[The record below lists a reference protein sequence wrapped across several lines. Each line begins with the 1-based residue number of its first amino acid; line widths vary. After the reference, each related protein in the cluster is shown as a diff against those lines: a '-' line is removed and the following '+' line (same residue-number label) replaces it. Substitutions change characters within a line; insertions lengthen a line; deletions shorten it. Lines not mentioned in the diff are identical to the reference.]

1 MEELNMKKLNTE
13 EIKQFADAL
22 LFTESEAKDI
32 TDLFYNLKTEN
43 SINHWRVLLPLN
55 DVDEYIR
62 EWENHWHRENN
73 FTECFEY
80 EKENE
85 FDEYEYETAKQ
96 IFANEEAFRQ
106 YAMGKETQFV
116 YQLPNN
122 NMVVVVC

>member
-1 MEELNMKKLNTE
+1 M
-13 EIKQFADAL
+13 
-22 LFTESEAKDI
+22 
-32 TDLFYNLKTEN
+32 
-43 SINHWRVLLPLN
+43 PLN

-80 EKENE
+80 EKDNE
-85 FDEYEYETAKQ
+85 FTEYDYEVAVE
-96 IFANEEAFRQ
+96 IFKDIEKFREWV
-106 YAMGKETQFV
+106 MGDKETQFV

>member
-1 MEELNMKKLNTE
+1 MAYANFIRESKLRRLSHVAYL
-13 EIKQFADAL
+13 IKL
-22 LFTESEAKDI
+22 LQD
-32 TDLFYNLKTEN
+32 
-43 SINHWRVLLPLN
+43 
-55 DVDEYIR
+55 IR

-106 YAMGKETQFV
+106 YAMEKETQFV

>member
-1 MEELNMKKLNTE
+1 MNMKKLNTE

-22 LFTESEAKDI
+22 LFTESEARDI
-32 TDLFYNLKTEN
+32 TDLFYNLKMEN
-43 SINHWRVLLPLN
+43 PINNWRVLLPLN

-96 IFANEEAFRQ
+96 IFASEGAFRK
-106 YAMGKETQFV
+106 YAMEKETQFV

-122 NMVVVVC
+122 DMVVVVC